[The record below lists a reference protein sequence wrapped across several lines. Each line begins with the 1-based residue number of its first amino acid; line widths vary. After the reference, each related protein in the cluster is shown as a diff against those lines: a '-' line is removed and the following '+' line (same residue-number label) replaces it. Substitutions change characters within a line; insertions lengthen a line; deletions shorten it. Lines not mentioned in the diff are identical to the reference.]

1 MARLSPV
8 LTPLD
13 HEKLSKAVGAARS
26 SWRTFRPY
34 LHALH
39 RTLVSAH
46 IIPAPEVPGDVITM
60 NTTFELQKVRTGEK
74 SRHTL
79 VYPEAVSKP
88 EDISVLTPAGNALLS
103 AKVGDLVSWSDGEV
117 VETVYVR
124 DIIYQPEAAG
134 HFDR

>member
-1 MARLSPV
+1 MARLAPI

-13 HEKLSKAVGAARS
+13 HERISKAVGQARS

-46 IIPAPEVPGDVITM
+46 IIPAPEVPRDVITM
-60 NTTFELQKVRTGEK
+60 NTTFEVQKVRTGEK

-79 VYPEAVSKP
+79 VYPDAP
-88 EDISVLTPAGNALLS
+88 LRPGDISILTPAGNALLS
-103 AKVGDLVSWSDGEV
+103 AKVGDLVSWADGEIY
-117 VETVYVR
+117 ETVSVR
-124 DIIYQPEAAG
+124 EILYQPEAAG
-134 HFDR
+134 DHDR